1 MIERSGGVE
10 RVSKKG
16 QIQGEMLS
24 KIIVCVFLFSLF
36 SLFCLTPCVLFCF
49 VCFESWE

>member
-24 KIIVCVFLFSLF
+24 KIIVCVFCS
-36 SLFCLTPCVLFCF
+36 
-49 VCFESWE
+49 VCSVCSV